1 MKSKVITTTIVLL
14 LMCYIWSCN
23 QTPKT
28 IQQPDFNFPPTLSQ
42 MGFFKGS
49 IYDLEPDSGI
59 IKYQL
64 SSTLF
69 TDYAEKQRLI
79 KLPKGQKMIVKGNGL
94 LLFPEGTMIAKTFYY
109 SSTASERKKQ
119 VIETRLLI
127 LKNGKWFAGTY
138 KWNKDQTEADY
149 TSKSSVVPLKFLDG
163 SGKYQQLNYRI
174 PSGADCQSCHR
185 SSDEVVPIGPKA
197 MNLNRDVREGG
208 KDINQLELFRN
219 QHVLSYSGN
228 FHKIAGLPNY
238 EDSSIGLEQRA
249 RAYMEINCAH
259 CHNPG
264 GLAYRQSV
272 KFEYGIP
279 LKGTG
284 IEFFKDNIIDRMGTM
299 GALHMPQLGTTVLD
313 KDGVKLIKDYL
324 SNLP

>member
-1 MKSKVITTTIVLL
+1 MKSKVIITAIAFLL
-14 LMCYIWSCN
+14 IWSCN

-28 IQQPDFNFPPTLSQ
+28 IQQPDFNFPKTLTE
-42 MGFFKGS
+42 MGFFKGR

-79 KLPKGQKMIVKGNGL
+79 KLPKGEKMIVKGDGL
-94 LLFPEGTMIAKTFYY
+94 LLFPEGTMIAKTFFY
-109 SSTASERKKQ
+109 SNTDSQKEKQ
-119 VIETRLLI
+119 IIETRLLI

-149 TSKSSVVPLKFLDG
+149 TTNSSVVPVKSLNG
-163 SGKYQQLNYRI
+163 SGKYQQINYRI
-174 PSGADCQSCHR
+174 PSAADCQSCHR
-185 SSDEVVPIGPKA
+185 SSDEVIPIGPKA
-197 MNLNRDVREGG
+197 MNLNRDIKHEG
-208 KDINQLELFRN
+208 KDINQLEFFRN
-219 QHVLSYSGN
+219 QHVLSDSGDL
-228 FHKIAGLPNY
+228 HKIASLPNY
-238 EDSSIGLEQRA
+238 EDSSINLEQRA
-249 RAYMEINCAH
+249 RAYMEVNCAH
-259 CHNPG
+259 CHNPK

-284 IEFFKDNIIDRMGTM
+284 IEFFRDNIIDRMGTM
-299 GALHMPQLGTTVLD
+299 GALHMPQSGTTVLD
-313 KDGVKLIKDYL
+313 KEGVKLIKTYL
-324 SNLP
+324 SDLP